1 MVARRL
7 LLLLAVVAALTAAP
21 ALAGDGYGDQK
32 AVVDAKLAHL
42 QSKIAAQHAQESQLS
57 SQIASLTGQIHGLEL
72 KVGDVSSKL
81 AVLQSDL
88 SLHQRRLNK
97 LNELFHLQTERFHTL
112 EREYRV
118 SVHRLNLRLVNI
130 YKTGQPTAIDVLLAA
145 RNFDDV
151 LSQLDYLGAVAKQDK
166 KVAFAVATAKR
177 QVRVAR
183 LQTRKVRQGV
193 AQETRVISART
204 QQQAILR
211 GRAAVEPE
219 PARERPRREVAR
231 TRDHEAAG
239 AGRDQRVA
247 GTRLGERAAV
257 SEDRRVGASGELC
270 FLRQHRRRRLRVR
283 AGAEL
288 RLRVAGVRA
297 DHEPLRNAMGDA
309 PPGARHRG
317 SERDPRPRGR
327 ERHRHLV
334 WLDERLREPRDD
346 RPPQR
351 PRDPVRA
358 QHKRRCE
365 LQPAG
370 LPGPGGLLQRLYGLL
385 HRPARPL
392 RSPPPRQSRS
402 TRSDTCRNRS
412 RPAVVYRL

>member
-7 LLLLAVVAALTAAP
+7 LPLLAVVAALTAAP

-32 AVVDAKLAHL
+32 AAVDAKLAHL
-42 QSKIAAQHAQESQLS
+42 HSKIAAQHAQESRLS
-57 SQIASLTGQIHGLEL
+57 SQIATLTGQIHGLEL

-97 LNELFHLQTERFHTL
+97 LNELFHLQTVRFHTL

-166 KVAFAVATAKR
+166 KVAFAVASAKR

-211 GRAAVEPE
+211 GELLSSRNQLASARAGKSHALVTTKQQVQDEINESQALASASAQLAAKIAASEHQASSASAGSTDSSGSE
-219 PARERPRREVAR
+219 PAPSSGFAWPVSGPITSPFGMRWGTLHPGIDIGVPSGTPVHAAASG
-231 TRDHEAAG
+231 TVIWCGWMSGYGNLVMIDHHNGLATLYG
-239 AGRDQRVA
+239 HN
-247 GTRLGERAAV
+247 TSIAV
-257 SEDRRVGASGELC
+257 SCNQQVSQGQVVSYSGCTGFCTGPHVHFEV
-270 FLRQHRRRRLRVR
+270 RLHGTPV
-283 AGAEL
+283 
-288 RLRVAGVRA
+288 
-297 DHEPLRNAMGDA
+297 DPLGY
-309 PPGARHRG
+309 
-317 SERDPRPRGR
+317 
-327 ERHRHLV
+327 
-334 WLDERLREPRDD
+334 
-346 RPPQR
+346 
-351 PRDPVRA
+351 
-358 QHKRRCE
+358 
-365 LQPAG
+365 
-370 LPGPGGLLQRLYGLL
+370 LP
-385 HRPARPL
+385 
-392 RSPPPRQSRS
+392 
-402 TRSDTCRNRS
+402 
-412 RPAVVYRL
+412 